1 MRSKPPRWA
10 IRNCAEPEDD
20 TDTIAASELRDKLA
34 GCVARFADRRD
45 DWSVFGFET
54 ALDPK
59 FARAQRR
66 YLGASG
72 SVDHND
78 LRGWIPATA
87 FTMSIQSMPP
97 GNRIPM
103 HCHGDILYSRRQGAG
118 AVLGERREIRHHAR
132 KRGSRRAAA
141 LPAGR
146 GVQRRRQHLPSADLA
161 RQAAAATS
169 AVQRP
174 GAFEAAGGYSMSTT
188 RITVADRTPEGFPH
202 SGQSAGRKATAY
214 SLPCLVDT
222 GERRLT
228 EAIAGVQA

>member
-10 IRNCAEPEDD
+10 IRNCSEPEDD
-20 TDTIAASELRDKLA
+20 TDTIAASALRDKLA

-59 FARAQRR
+59 FARAPAALSGRLGFGRSQRPAR
-66 YLGASG
+66 LDS
-72 SVDHND
+72 
-78 LRGWIPATA
+78 ATA
-87 FTMSIQSMPP
+87 FTMSIQSMP
-97 GNRIPM
+97 
-103 HCHGDILYSRRQGAG
+103 S
-118 AVLGERREIRHHAR
+118 
-132 KRGSRRAAA
+132 

-174 GAFEAAGGYSMSTT
+174 GGFEAAGGYSMSTT
-188 RITVADRTPEGFPH
+188 RITVADRTPEGFPLFGTVGGPQSNSVLIAVPCPYGRTSPDQSD
-202 SGQSAGRKATAY
+202 SGRSGLMA
-214 SLPCLVDT
+214 
-222 GERRLT
+222 
-228 EAIAGVQA
+228 

>member
-10 IRNCAEPEDD
+10 IRNCSEPEGD
-20 TDTIAASELRDKLA
+20 TDTIAASALRDKLA

-59 FARAQRR
+59 FARAPAALSGRLGFGRSQRPAR
-66 YLGASG
+66 LDSG
-72 SVDHND
+72 DRLHDVDPVD
-78 LRGWIPATA
+78 AI
-87 FTMSIQSMPP
+87 S
-97 GNRIPM
+97 NRIPM
-103 HCHGDILYSRRQGAG
+103 HCHETKEISFILERQDAG

-188 RITVADRTPEGFPH
+188 RITVADRTPEGFPIRDSRWAAKQQRTH
-202 SGQSAGRKATAY
+202 CRA
-214 SLPCLVDT
+214 PCIRANV
-222 GERRLT
+222 
-228 EAIAGVQA
+228 A